1 MLFRFCLFPHSRLN
15 TPLRELLP
23 FRPMIRTMPFPEHNP
38 AMPRASSRART
49 AFLDMLA
56 SLPGPE
62 LAIGLAVLLALLM
75 GG

>member
-1 MLFRFCLFPHSRLN
+1 
-15 TPLRELLP
+15 
-23 FRPMIRTMPFPEHNP
+23 MIRTMPFPEHNP